1 MPPTT
6 SSASSTIYDANNTK
20 DNFIPLFSGQPSN
33 YKEWRNAVLKIL
45 DGAFQYDDRVQL
57 PSDFEAYFVK
67 FHRQSGQTLLAYCT
81 EHEELIKRLDRRKV
95 TLPATVQ
102 GWLLLRRAGLT
113 KEQRQLVTTQAPL
126 LEKRKVQ
133 ETLYLLFG
141 QDYKEMA
148 GRSDDRRWHRLGK
161 GRGYAAHD
169 DGADDDGG
177 FDEDEYDESIYYGG
191 DDWGEMP
198 DDDVSFYDNDD
209 FDAEAG
215 YYHGDDTEDPVPFD
229 VADYDEAFAAYTDA
243 RRRFNELKLSR
254 GYLPIVALSDP
265 SAGNLTPGLAS
276 PLHQQL
282 PQVKGKKGGF
292 GKGKGKGKQ
301 KGKGSGSSN
310 VYRYSRGPGKERDP
324 RGRASAA
331 MRTCLR
337 CGQSGHT
344 TSECPMPR
352 SSGNS
357 PTKRPATS
365 QSVESMAVG
374 LETGM
379 ATFQDVNGH
388 ERVDCTMLDPGASQ
402 LSWVASDLYVATW
415 ST

>member
-1 MPPTT
+1 MVL
-6 SSASSTIYDANNTK
+6 SKRASEGVLNLIQSQTGTAWTLLEDFPLK
-20 DNFIPLFSGQPSN
+20 DLELEATF
-33 YKEWRNAVLKIL
+33 NAVLKIL

-81 EHEELIKRLDRRKV
+81 EHEELIKRLDRHKV
-95 TLPATVQ
+95 TLPTTVQ

-126 LEKRKVQ
+126 LEKKKVQ

-141 QDYKEMA
+141 QDYKEMP

-169 DGADDDGG
+169 DGADGDG

-301 KGKGSGSSN
+301 KGKGSGGSN

-331 MRTCLR
+331 M
-337 CGQSGHT
+337 
-344 TSECPMPR
+344 
-352 SSGNS
+352 
-357 PTKRPATS
+357 
-365 QSVESMAVG
+365 
-374 LETGM
+374 
-379 ATFQDVNGH
+379 
-388 ERVDCTMLDPGASQ
+388 
-402 LSWVASDLYVATW
+402 
-415 ST
+415 